1 MALISRGIELYF
13 VQGSMAGPAPAGVQ
27 KDEVIGGFLL
37 SGLQEVGEL
46 SGLGAGVA
54 RDKIEVTTLADDKHV
69 YVDGIQSDSDL
80 AGITFKFLMDTKL
93 FAFFKNLADY
103 QQTLISTGDILDDKF
118 LVRIPTGKADD
129 AITYS
134 TFTMKANVTDLKMD
148 GAGVNAA
155 LTMSVTLTPREAI
168 TLA

>member
-13 VQGSMAGPAPAGVQ
+13 VSGSMVGPIPTGTQ
-27 KDEVIGGFLL
+27 KDESVGGYKLT
-37 SGLQEVGEL
+37 GLQEVGEL
-46 SGLGAGVA
+46 SGLGAGVS
-54 RDKIEVTTLADDKHV
+54 RDKIEVTTLADDKHM
-69 YVDGIQSDSDL
+69 YVDGIQADSEM

-93 FAFFKNLADY
+93 FTFFKNLADY
-103 QQTLISTGDILDDKF
+103 QQTLISTGEVLDDKF
-118 LVRIPTGKADD
+118 LVRIPTGKAEDVV
-129 AITYS
+129 TYS